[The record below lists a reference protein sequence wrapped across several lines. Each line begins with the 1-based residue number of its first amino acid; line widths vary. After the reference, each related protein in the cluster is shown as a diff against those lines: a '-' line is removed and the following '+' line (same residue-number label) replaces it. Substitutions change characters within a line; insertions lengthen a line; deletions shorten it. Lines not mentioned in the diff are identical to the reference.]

1 MKKIILSVFMVLLCI
16 FSFCSCSRFEMAI
29 TSTSCEHE
37 WEDATC
43 TKSQICK
50 KCYKKEGEPLGHT
63 TDAGRCERC
72 GIVLGAWSISEY
84 VDEFGTST
92 GEKYVFSSGE
102 YGKFSNSA
110 TTNSKLEANVL
121 VDCNSI
127 SIKLYEYGDQKVT
140 GTFSKNPY
148 RVGVL
153 DESGNKYWFSGEM
166 KQQGDR
172 VSITDNKRQMMTLLK
187 KRQTLKFYVENSEYT
202 TSKYSFNIDTTGF
215 SECYAE
221 CYPFFASAIKKEV
234 VKEMQS
240 LSFEVS
246 LLIEE
251 QNSDISVT
259 KKELKTKQLEL
270 RKAET
275 QRTIR
280 VYNHE
285 TGHWEMSADPRVLAP
300 IQEDID
306 RIQSVL
312 DKLNEG
318 LSQLQMTKGI
328 CSDVISLESCTL
340 EEANAVVDSWAK
352 KTANADPSIIED
364 MKNLFEEM
372 FWQSSFL
379 EEKIV

>member
-1 MKKIILSVFMVLLCI
+1 M
-16 FSFCSCSRFEMAI
+16 
-29 TSTSCEHE
+29 
-37 WEDATC
+37 
-43 TKSQICK
+43 
-50 KCYKKEGEPLGHT
+50 KKEG
-63 TDAGRCERC
+63 
-72 GIVLGAWSISEY
+72 
-84 VDEFGTST
+84 F
-92 GEKYVFSSGE
+92 
-102 YGKFSNSA
+102 
-110 TTNSKLEANVL
+110 
-121 VDCNSI
+121 
-127 SIKLYEYGDQKVT
+127 
-140 GTFSKNPY
+140 
-148 RVGVL
+148 
-153 DESGNKYWFSGEM
+153 
-166 KQQGDR
+166 
-172 VSITDNKRQMMTLLK
+172 
-187 KRQTLKFYVENSEYT
+187 
-202 TSKYSFNIDTTGF
+202 
-215 SECYAE
+215 
-221 CYPFFASAIKKEV
+221 
-234 VKEMQS
+234 KEMQS

-280 VYNHE
+280 VYNQE
-285 TGHWEMSADPRVLAP
+285 TGHWERSADPRVVAT
-300 IQEDID
+300 IQKDIE

-328 CSDVISLESCTL
+328 CSDVISLEACTL